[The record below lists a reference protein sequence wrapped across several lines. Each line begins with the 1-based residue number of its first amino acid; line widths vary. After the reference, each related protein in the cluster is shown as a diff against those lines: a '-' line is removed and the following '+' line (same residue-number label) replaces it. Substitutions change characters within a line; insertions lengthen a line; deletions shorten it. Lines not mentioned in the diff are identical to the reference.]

1 MKIDIKYIKRT
12 HRFPIRFIDFLNC
25 LFLILP
31 LVLLGL
37 ATLMIRSYNIN
48 NMTGLNGLLVTA
60 LIIGLIGLT
69 MIIFILIRLNQNIA
83 FETIKTGQSEK
94 RNIEIAEKVFIKLY
108 GKQFIDK
115 KGLDS
120 GLIMAKSNLSGL
132 SWGELNSI
140 ICCDKEILINSRP
153 TWQPVTLFENRL
165 NLKRIKR
172 EIDNEIKPSPQHF
185 V

>member
-1 MKIDIKYIKRT
+1 MKIDINYIKRT
-12 HRFPIRFIDFLNC
+12 HRFPIRFIDFLNI

-31 LVLLGL
+31 LVLFGL
-37 ATLMIRSYNIN
+37 AALMIRSYNIN

-60 LIIGLIGLT
+60 LIIGLIGFT
-69 MIIFILIRLNQNIA
+69 MIVFILIRLNQNIA
-83 FETIKTGQSEK
+83 FKLIETGQSEK

-115 KGLDS
+115 TKLDS
-120 GLIMAKSNLSGL
+120 GLIIAKSNLSGL

-140 ICCDKEILINSRP
+140 ICCDKKILINSRP

-172 EIDNEIKPSPQHF
+172 EINKEF
-185 V
+185 